1 MNRFEFMNRL
11 SFLLADLPE
20 NERAE
25 AIQYYEDYLDDA
37 GVENEEEVLKS
48 LGTPKELAA
57 SIREGLKE
65 DSGQQGEFSENG
77 FFEKGAKLENEV
89 ARRDGNIGAEEGAP
103 GGDGKSSGYGSAKRR
118 HEQGT
123 SNGGNAKSRSGQS
136 YAAYDSQQRAKRTA
150 QHSYAGSNGNA
161 DHVANPGERFRSR
174 ERRKGMSGGTL
185 ALIVLLCIVAAPVI
199 IPVAA
204 AVAVVIAVLI
214 FVAVLLAGI
223 FLLTGIICV
232 VAGVISLGGAVV
244 KVFLYPA
251 GAVLM
256 IGLSLLTIGVGILL
270 TVAVGKIISQVF
282 PAAFNGLAGFVG
294 GLFHRKGG
302 TAA

>member
-48 LGTPKELAA
+48 LGTPEELAA

-89 ARRDGNIGAEEGAP
+89 ARRDGN
-103 GGDGKSSGYGSAKRR
+103 
-118 HEQGT
+118 
-123 SNGGNAKSRSGQS
+123 AKSRYGQS
-136 YAAYDSQQRAKRTA
+136 RTAYSSRQRAGQTA

-161 DHVANPGERFRSR
+161 DRAANPGERFRGR
-174 ERRKGMSGGTL
+174 KRRKGMSGGTI
-185 ALIVLLCIVAAPVI
+185 ALIVLLCIVASPVL

-204 AVAVVIAVLI
+204 AVVVVIAVLV
-214 FVAVLLAGI
+214 FVAALLAGI
-223 FLLTGIICV
+223 FLFTGVICV
-232 VAGVISLGGAVV
+232 AAGVISLGGAIV
-244 KVFLYPA
+244 KLFLYPA
-251 GAVLM
+251 GAILM
-256 IGLSLLTIGVGILL
+256 IGISLLTIGVGILL
-270 TVAVGKIISQVF
+270 TLAVGKIISRVF